1 MKVKW
6 GEQEIETDE
15 SVEGWKLKL
24 VKGVNQ
30 DSSPRYVLEARP
42 IMKDALVGS
51 GHTIEAAARSLRDR
65 IMRQIITLELL
76 LESHS

>member
-1 MKVKW
+1 MRVKW

-15 SVEGWKLKL
+15 QVEGWKLRL
-24 VKGVNQ
+24 ITGVNQ
-30 DSSPRYVLEARP
+30 DNSPRYVLEARP
-42 IMKDALVGS
+42 IMKGALEGS
-51 GHTIEAAARSLRDR
+51 GHTVEAAARVLRDR